1 MSVRRGRPTVAEIN
15 VAALRHNLRE
25 ARALVGAAVDVLAVV
40 KAGGYGHGAVTAA
53 RAFAAAGAAALGVA
67 TVEEGAELRGAG
79 LESPILVLGGTLPGQ
94 EDDVLRHAVTPAV
107 WDLDTARAL
116 GERATAV
123 GRSVPVHVKVD
134 TGMGR
139 LGVLPEAVAAFGE
152 GLRAIP
158 GIRVDGVFSH
168 FASAEDVSGP
178 AVARQMAL
186 FADALEQLARA
197 GVRPARQHLAN
208 SAAVMTLPAACRA
221 PYSMVRPGIMLYGVP
236 PDPALAG
243 QAALEPGMRFRTAV
257 VQVKRV
263 PAGTP
268 VSYGQTFRTARPS
281 VLATIAVGYA
291 DGYPR
296 ALSNR
301 GHVLVRG
308 RRAPIVGRVC
318 MDLTVV
324 DVTDIDGVGA
334 GDEVVL
340 WGRQG
345 DGEITCSEVA
355 AWADTIPYELLT
367 RVGARVP
374 RVYADG

>member
-15 VAALRHNLRE
+15 VAALHRNLRE
-25 ARALVGAAVDVLAVV
+25 VRALVGPGVDILAVV
-40 KAGGYGHGAVTAA
+40 KANGYGHGAVAAA
-53 RAFAAAGAAALGVA
+53 RAFVAEGATGLGVA

-79 LESPILVLGGTLPGQ
+79 LQGPILVLGGTLPGQ
-94 EDDVLRHAVTPAV
+94 EDDILEYAMTPAI

-116 GERATAV
+116 GERATAA

-139 LGVLPEAVAAFGE
+139 VGILPDAVSAFGR
-152 GLRAIP
+152 GLLAIP
-158 GIRVDGVFSH
+158 GVHVDGVFSH
-168 FASAEDVSGP
+168 FACAEDVSGP
-178 AVARQMAL
+178 AVARQMTL
-186 FADALEQLARA
+186 FAEALEQLARV
-197 GVRPARQHLAN
+197 GVRPPRRHLAN
-208 SAAVMTLPAACRA
+208 SAAVMTLPPAHHV
-221 PYSMVRPGIMLYGVP
+221 MVRPGIMLYGVP
-236 PDPALAG
+236 PDPALA
-243 QAALEPGMRFRTAV
+243 ARATLAPVMRFRTAV
-257 VQVKRV
+257 SQAKRV

-268 VSYGQTFRTARPS
+268 VSYGQTFRTERPS

-301 GHVLVRG
+301 GQVLVRG
-308 RRAPIVGRVC
+308 RRAPVVGRVC

-324 DVTDIDGVGA
+324 DVTGIDGVRA

-345 DGEITCSEVA
+345 DAEITCTEVA
-355 AWADTIPYELLT
+355 AWAGTIPYELLT
-367 RVGARVP
+367 RVGPRVP
-374 RVYADG
+374 RVYADA